1 MPQTPFGKLPL
12 DDVPYYSRVTE
23 QYGTENKNYYIVG
36 FNPGYA
42 LQASE
47 LNELQELFFLNQ
59 SLSNRMNGLWAAYG
73 RIPTIWNGLVPVDP
87 RSPLLTSDNTNLGS
101 ISITTPTY
109 ASSIGSFN
117 LYMRPGWFYWVDTDS
132 KLGFW
137 TYIDKTITNKA
148 YSTTVIAS
156 ESGAASTYIN
166 YVGFVGTKKII
177 TCCPSAE
184 CSGDKDATLR
194 DNSSGSPETA
204 YFTCG
209 ASRLQILFENDPV
222 IRVNTSDPNFYP
234 IYKIVVNTISQ
245 TVNVTFVDDQTVST
259 VG

>member
-12 DDVPYYSRVTE
+12 DDVPYYSRITE
-23 QYGTENKNYYIVG
+23 QYGTENKNYYMLG

-59 SLSNRMNGLWAAYG
+59 SLNTRMTGFWSTYATA
-73 RIPTIWNGLVPVDP
+73 PKIWNGLIPVDP
-87 RSPLLTSDNTNLGS
+87 RPPLATADASNLGT
-101 ISITTPTY
+101 ISLTTPTY
-109 ASSIGSFN
+109 ASDVANFN
-117 LYMRPGWFYWVDTDS
+117 LFMRPGWFYWVDTDS

-137 TYIDKTITNKA
+137 VYINKTITNKPYA
-148 YSTTVIAS
+148 TTVIAN
-156 ESGAASTYIN
+156 ESGVAATYTN

-177 TCCPSAE
+177 TCCPSAD

-194 DNSSGSPETA
+194 DNSSGSSETA

-222 IRVNTSDPNFYP
+222 IRTGTSDVNFYP
-234 IYKIVVNTISQ
+234 IYKIVVNTVNG
-245 TVNVTFVDDQTVST
+245 TVNVSFVDDQAVTT
-259 VG
+259 F